1 MTPFTFNRKSEPKTC
16 GCSGGCCEPHNAA
29 SGGVQ
34 VLGGGCKNCHKLME
48 NAEQALKTL
57 GMDEPV
63 ELVSDPAEIAARG
76 VMSTPAL
83 VVDGKVVST
92 GRVLTADQAAEAIR
106 KARA

>member
-1 MTPFTFNRKSEPKTC
+1 MTPFTFNRKPKTC
-16 GCSGGCCEPHNAA
+16 DCSGGCCEPHKAV

-92 GRVLTADQAAEAIR
+92 GRVPTADQAAEAIR
-106 KARA
+106 KVRA